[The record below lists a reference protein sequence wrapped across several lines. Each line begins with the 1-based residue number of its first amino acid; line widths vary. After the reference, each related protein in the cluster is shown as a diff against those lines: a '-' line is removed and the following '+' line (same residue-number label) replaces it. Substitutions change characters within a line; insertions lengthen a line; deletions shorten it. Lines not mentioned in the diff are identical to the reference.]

1 MWSLEH
7 DLIQRHHGDLFV
19 IFKTISGREVEIN
32 ADDVFRVTLDDIGVS
47 TISIKVEIETAMAV
61 MDEKFEPRKIQTAD
75 HQKH

>member
-1 MWSLEH
+1 M
-7 DLIQRHHGDLFV
+7 

-32 ADDVFRVTLDDIGVS
+32 SDDVFRVTLDDIGVS

-61 MDEKFEPRKIQTAD
+61 MDEKFEPRKIKTAD

>member
-1 MWSLEH
+1 MGQEGRALALQ
-7 DLIQRHHGDLFV
+7 DGRLFV

-47 TISIKVEIETAMAV
+47 TISIKVEIDTAMAV
-61 MDEKFEPRKIQTAD
+61 MDEKFEPRKIKVAD